1 MMKNQGCKSHFYMLF
16 ICFFWGKQK
25 KFGRKRKLSFEF
37 KVNDHHSTGNGQYIA
52 SNPKEFQMESRI
64 FDEANEEDGKETVD
78 KIMEEF
84 KDDKKNRTYLGM
96 MEIQNLRIL
105 SKNDV
110 L

>member
-1 MMKNQGCKSHFYMLF
+1 
-16 ICFFWGKQK
+16 
-25 KFGRKRKLSFEF
+25 
-37 KVNDHHSTGNGQYIA
+37 
-52 SNPKEFQMESRI
+52 MESRL
-64 FDEANEEDGKETVD
+64 FDEANEDDGKETVD
-78 KIMEEF
+78 KILDEF